1 VTLVADPPAE
11 QVDTPAR
18 DDRRGWT
25 PPRLSTWRLAAR
37 LARREVRRRPG
48 RTVLVAALVAV
59 PVLAMTFGYAVA
71 NTEADAEQERFERV
85 AGQADVLAGSFGGDL
100 SEVESALPAGSRTVT
115 MQALG
120 SRLTVSGDDATPY
133 VEFEVAPFVDP
144 LVEGI
149 YEIRDGRA
157 PAAFGE
163 VLLQDDVARDLGVGV
178 GDSFELDR
186 PSGSWTV
193 VGIGRASDNFN
204 RRVFA
209 VSEFPDTRIAPGAAR
224 TTLLVDLPDTFTVDQ
239 FNELTR
245 VGFENTYVSFAPD
258 LRIGMDLE
266 PGWFQYEPY
275 RDPMST
281 ETLAWG
287 WVLGALAL
295 AAVGVIIA
303 AAFASSARRQLTT
316 IGQLAANGA
325 PERLVR
331 RTLAF
336 QGAWTGL
343 IGSIVGMALA
353 LMALPFARSLVERL
367 VARRLG
373 PWDIGPVALAGIAAT
388 GIAAAT
394 IAATIPARSAA
405 RIPVLAALAGRRPL
419 GAVPRR
425 LVPIGL
431 ASFAAGIGLLVLV
444 TVATTT
450 GDGSGD
456 ASIYAAAAV
465 IGGLLVLGGMC
476 CASPIAVDLIGR
488 AGARLRGSWRLAA
501 RSVARSRTRSAGVL
515 TAIAVTGTVAIAITT
530 AVGSVAFGD
539 ENDIPSVPR
548 DTVVLTAIRYDYA
561 PPPGVDVADDS
572 TGPNGVEEFVGPDV
586 AVVPLDEDVVARVT
600 RVIPDAEISPRRV
613 VVPDWPADGSR
624 GLPPT
629 VLVADETTLELLGL
643 SARDAE
649 AFERAGVLDTSF
661 FSAGPDGGA
670 ARTAY
675 TVTVPTA
682 TGDVTL
688 DVVRPQDRLAS
699 RAGDW
704 GWVITEELAADFGL
718 EVVDAG
724 LVLRAPAELTRNQRN
739 ALGDIQSDLW
749 EVQNTDG
756 FVEPGD
762 APPGA
767 AVDDFVAVEQLV
779 TYEWAPVSFPRALLD
794 AVALLAALMLTLM
807 VVAIGLSL
815 AATES
820 RDERDVLLAVGAP
833 PRTMRGVAATKAT
846 VLSAGAAVLAIP
858 TGFLPVAAVLTAAPD
873 DSPIAFPWLTALGLV
888 IVIPVVAG
896 GAALLTSAVAQRLRP
911 LHMSTLTED

>member
-1 VTLVADPPAE
+1 M
-11 QVDTPAR
+11 
-18 DDRRGWT
+18 
-25 PPRLSTWRLAAR
+25 
-37 LARREVRRRPG
+37 
-48 RTVLVAALVAV
+48 LVAALIAV
-59 PVLAMTFGYAVA
+59 PVLAMTFAYAVV

-85 AGQADVLAGSFGGDL
+85 AGQADVSAGRFGGDV
-100 SEVESALPAGSRTVT
+100 SEVEAALPAGSRTVT

-120 SRLTVSGDDATPY
+120 SPLTLPDEVATPH
-133 VEFEVAPFVDP
+133 VEFEIVPFSDP

-163 VLLQDDVARDLGVGV
+163 VLLHADVARDLGVGV
-178 GDSFELDR
+178 GDSFDLDR
-186 PSGSWTV
+186 PSGTWTV
-193 VGIGRASDNFN
+193 VGIGRASDDFN
-204 RRVFA
+204 RRLVA
-209 VSEFPDTRIAPGAAR
+209 VSEFPDARITPGAAR
-224 TTLLVDLPDTFTVDQ
+224 TTLLVDLPDTFTADQ
-239 FNELTR
+239 FDELTR

-258 LRIGMDLE
+258 LLIGIDLE

-275 RDPMST
+275 RDPVST

-336 QGAWTGL
+336 QGAWTGS
-343 IGSIVGMALA
+343 IGSIVGIAVG
-353 LMALPFARSLVERL
+353 LMALPFARSPVERL

-373 PWDIGPVALAGIAAT
+373 PWDIEPVALVVIAVT

-431 ASFAAGIGLLVLV
+431 TSFAAGIGLLVLV
-444 TVATTT
+444 AVATTT
-450 GDGSGD
+450 GDGGGD
-456 ASIYAAAAV
+456 GSIYAAAAV

-476 CASPIAVDLIGR
+476 CASPIAVDGIGR
-488 AGARLRGSWRLAA
+488 VGARLRGSWRLAA

-515 TAIAVTGTVAIAITT
+515 TAIAVTGAAAIAITT
-530 AVGSVAFGD
+530 AVGSVTFGD
-539 ENDIPSVPR
+539 ENDIPTVPR

-561 PPPGVDVADDS
+561 PPPGADVADDAS
-572 TGPNGVEEFVGPDV
+572 GTAGVEEFAAPAVT
-586 AVVPLDEDVVARVT
+586 VVPLDDDVVARVT
-600 RVIPDAEISPRRV
+600 RVVPDAEIRPRRV
-613 VVPDWPADGSR
+613 VTPDWPADEVQV
-624 GLPPT
+624 LPPT
-629 VLVADETTLELLGL
+629 VLVADETTRELLGL

-649 AFERAGVLDTSF
+649 AFDRAGVLDTSF
-661 FSAGPDGGA
+661 FAVGPDVGA
-670 ARTAY
+670 ALPAY

-699 RAGDW
+699 RAGEW
-704 GWVITEELAADFGL
+704 GWVITEEVAAEFGL

-724 LVLRAPAELTRNQRN
+724 LVLRAPTALTNDQRN
-739 ALGDIQSDLW
+739 ALGDIQDDLW
-749 EVQNTDG
+749 ENQIIDA

-762 APPGA
+762 PTPGA
-767 AVDDFVAVEQLV
+767 AVDDVVSVEQRV
-779 TYEWAPVSFPRALLD
+779 TYESVPVTFPRALLD
-794 AVALLAALMLTLM
+794 GIALSAALLLTLM

-820 RDERDVLLAVGAP
+820 RDERDVLLAVGAT

-873 DSPIAFPWLTALGLV
+873 DSRIAFPWLTALGLLV
-888 IVIPVVAG
+888 AIPLVAG
-896 GAALLTSAVAQRLRP
+896 VAALLTSALAQRLRP
-911 LHMSTLTED
+911 VHMSTLTED